1 MTASIGTVVGRYVYA
16 FVRAADAADI
26 AETELRGLF
35 DVQIESDAFGELAA
49 ITSAIE
55 TSVIRPRRKLL
66 AAHQHVVAEI
76 SKRWD
81 MLPVSFGL
89 VASDENELSDIVAAN
104 SDRLLGVLDRVGG
117 KVEMSLVLNWAAE
130 DVFGYLVGK
139 NPELQQA
146 RDRIAAGQAT
156 RDDMIEVGRMFEAIL
171 NSSREAEHERV
182 AAGLAPVCNELERQ
196 DPKGEKEIVRV
207 NCLID
212 RNTEQAFEA
221 AVHQLA
227 ANYNEEYAFS
237 FNGPWP
243 PYSFVDL
250 KLSVE

>member
-1 MTASIGTVVGRYVYA
+1 VGRYVYA
-16 FVRAADAADI
+16 FVRAADAAAITD
-26 AETELRGLF
+26 TGLHGLH

-55 TSVIRPRRKLL
+55 TSTIRPRRKLL
-66 AAHQHVVAEI
+66 AAHQNVVAEI

-89 VASDENELSDIVAAN
+89 VASDENELAEIAAAN
-104 SDRLLGVLDRVGG
+104 SDRLLEVLDRVSG
-117 KVEMSLVLNWAAE
+117 KVEMSLVLSWATE
-130 DVFGYLVGK
+130 DVFGYLVSK

-146 RDRIAAGQAT
+146 RDQIAAGQAS
-156 RDDMIEVGRMFEAIL
+156 RDDMIL
-171 NSSREAEHERV
+171 NHSRETEANRIT
-182 AAGLAPVCNELERQ
+182 AGLAAACDEIDQQ
-196 DPKGEKEIVRV
+196 DPKAEKEIVRV
-207 NCLID
+207 NCLIERD
-212 RNTEQAFEA
+212 TEQAFEA